1 MPMDAFGSPH
11 PYPITGPPYPQPGPP
26 PPNSRWDPTTGT
38 WQTRASGETTP
49 TTPPEESG
57 WWNDASFEDWY
68 KRTEGPKAKWLP
80 DEWRQ
85 DPALTAYMEDKYK
98 EYLEQL
104 DDGNGNGNGNG
115 GGNGEDHGLDPRPF
129 GEVYGEFQATI
140 PPFAYPDFV
149 PPPGAEFS
157 YRAFEAPAHFEYPD
171 FVAPTGEAVFN
182 DPGYAFR
189 RREGE
194 RALENR
200 ASALGALR
208 TGGTIKDFLNYN
220 QAFASNE
227 YGNVYD
233 RQVRDWTT
241 GYTTKADTYDRNYR
255 NVLDDYLLG
264 YNRALGESDRSFNQ
278 ALQSWQTNFGN
289 AATSRGFDLDLA
301 GLVMTGRGQEQGG
314 AQAYLNS
321 LLALYELSRPRL
333 PAPAG
338 APPTYTPQLPA
349 PAGAP
354 PTYTPR
360 LGWPS
365 GSDTPARVPGVP
377 GGTAAPVAPGAQAP
391 ALQAPRGG
399 GAMTKSV
406 YRDPFAQYYPV

>member
-1 MPMDAFGSPH
+1 M
-11 PYPITGPPYPQPGPP
+11 
-26 PPNSRWDPTTGT
+26 TGT
-38 WQTRASGETTP
+38 WQTLAPSETTP
-49 TTPPEESG
+49 TTPPEETG
-57 WWNDASFEDWY
+57 WWNDAGFEDWY
-68 KRTEGPKAKWLP
+68 KRTEGPEAKWLP

-85 DPALTAYMEDKYK
+85 DPALTAYMEGKYR
-98 EYLEQL
+98 EYHDQPKPTKPPKPPKPPGDDDDNGLE
-104 DDGNGNGNGNG
+104 
-115 GGNGEDHGLDPRPF
+115 PRPF
-129 GEVYGEFQATI
+129 REVYGEFQAAI
-140 PPFAYPDFV
+140 PPFTYPDFV

-157 YRAFEAPAHFEYPD
+157 YRSFEAPAPFDYPD
-171 FVAPTGEAVFN
+171 FIAPTGEAVFN

-208 TGGTIKDFLNYN
+208 TGGTLKDFLNYN
-220 QAFASNE
+220 QAFAANE

-233 RQVRDWTT
+233 RAFNEWAS
-241 GYTTKADTYDRNYR
+241 GYNTEGQTYDRNYR

-301 GLVMTGRGQEQGG
+301 GLALTGRGQEQG
-314 AQAYLNS
+314 AHQAYLNS

-338 APPTYTPQLPA
+338 APA
-349 PAGAP
+349 
-354 PTYTPR
+354 TYTPR

-365 GSDTPARVPGVP
+365 GSDTPSRVPGVP
-377 GGTAAPVAPGAQAP
+377 GGTAAPVAPGAQTP

-399 GAMTKSV
+399 GAMTQSV
-406 YRDPFAQYYPV
+406 YRDPFAKYYPV